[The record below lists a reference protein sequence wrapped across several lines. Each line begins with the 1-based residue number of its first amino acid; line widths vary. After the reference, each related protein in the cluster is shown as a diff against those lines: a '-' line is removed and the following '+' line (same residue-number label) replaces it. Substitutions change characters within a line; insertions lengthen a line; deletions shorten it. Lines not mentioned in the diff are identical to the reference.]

1 MSSTPYPSFPQ
12 APLRDF
18 TADRRVLSLAALAI
32 VVGSAGAGAAWA
44 LSRLINLVTNLAYL
58 GTLSAA
64 PSNIADN
71 TLGLAAALIPVAGPG
86 HRPDGALRLGE
97 DPRPRYSGSH

>member
-1 MSSTPYPSFPQ
+1 MSSTPYPSLPQ

-18 TADRRVLSLAALAI
+18 TADRRVLILAALAI

-44 LSRLINLVTNLAYL
+44 LSRLINLVTNLAYF

-71 TLGLAAALIPVAGPG
+71 TLGLAAALIPVAGCLVIGLMARYGSEKIRG
-86 HRPDGALRLGE
+86 HGIP
-97 DPRPRYSGSH
+97 